1 MQGDILRLQ
10 SIRIFLG
17 GQILTVKSKNYRRGF
32 SVKTF
37 HFLIPKTLTLQLW
50 VVILP
55 APNWTYHIA
64 SRDQK
69 ILIEFISSFT
79 LWRPWWILSTLPPHN
94 FQTLSSDLKYFI
106 LGSPN
111 RERHHSAGSQS
122 LTKINQINMEPEF
135 TQTTKKI
142 KHQKSSSFSTL
153 KRAKKEW
160 KKLFK

>member
-1 MQGDILRLQ
+1 M
-10 SIRIFLG
+10 
-17 GQILTVKSKNYRRGF
+17 
-32 SVKTF
+32 
-37 HFLIPKTLTLQLW
+37 
-50 VVILP
+50 ILP
-55 APNWTYHIA
+55 PTSEISHHQKVTNITMSPTSLSATVSHRDETKFDQIFA
-64 SRDQK
+64 SRRFLFAK
-69 ILIEFISSFT
+69 VRMCFI
-79 LWRPWWILSTLPPHN
+79 
-94 FQTLSSDLKYFI
+94 FI
-106 LGSPN
+106 NSGSPN

>member
-17 GQILTVKSKNYRRGF
+17 GQILTVKSKNNRRGF
-32 SVKTF
+32 SLFNTNTDIATLGC
-37 HFLIPKTLTLQLW
+37 HFTCTQLN
-50 VVILP
+50 LS
-55 APNWTYHIA
+55 H
-64 SRDQK
+64 RDQK

-79 LWRPWWILSTLPPHN
+79 LWRPWWILSTLAPHN

>member
-1 MQGDILRLQ
+1 MIKGLDLIYIKLCTDF
-10 SIRIFLG
+10 FLHFCAI
-17 GQILTVKSKNYRRGF
+17 QWANISPLDF
-32 SVKTF
+32 SCN
-37 HFLIPKTLTLQLW
+37 QY
-50 VVILP
+50 
-55 APNWTYHIA
+55 N
-64 SRDQK
+64 
-69 ILIEFISSFT
+69 
-79 LWRPWWILSTLPPHN
+79 
-94 FQTLSSDLKYFI
+94 

-135 TQTTKKI
+135 TQTTKEI

>member
-17 GQILTVKSKNYRRGF
+17 GQILTVKSKNYRWGF
-32 SVKTF
+32 SLFNTKNTGIATLGC
-37 HFLIPKTLTLQLW
+37 HFTCTQLNLSHRESRPKNLDRIYIKLYTLAPLVDFEHSCATQL
-50 VVILP
+50 P
-55 APNWTYHIA
+55 DP
-64 SRDQK
+64 
-69 ILIEFISSFT
+69 E
-79 LWRPWWILSTLPPHN
+79 LW
-94 FQTLSSDLKYFI
+94 YFI

-135 TQTTKKI
+135 TQTQKKI

>member
-1 MQGDILRLQ
+1 MRNQQIRRLVIVKIQ
-10 SIRIFLG
+10 ISLIVWIF
-17 GQILTVKSKNYRRGF
+17 
-32 SVKTF
+32 
-37 HFLIPKTLTLQLW
+37 
-50 VVILP
+50 
-55 APNWTYHIA
+55 
-64 SRDQK
+64 QK
-69 ILIEFISSFT
+69 ILKCKEIFWDFKAFEFFLVDKYLWKVRKESSGQSFWEAWEVHFTISKERSPYQSLIKF
-79 LWRPWWILSTLPPHN
+79 LRHAVFYLLKVVVDLN
-94 FQTLSSDLKYFI
+94 FFNS
-106 LGSPN
+106 GSPN

>member
-1 MQGDILRLQ
+1 MRNQLIRRPVIVKIQMSLIVWIFQNILKCKEIFWDFKALEFFLVDKYLWKVRKESPKQ
-10 SIRIFLG
+10 SFG
-17 GQILTVKSKNYRRGF
+17 K
-32 SVKTF
+32 
-37 HFLIPKTLTLQLW
+37 PW
-50 VVILP
+50 VVHF
-55 APNWTYHIA
+55 TA
-64 SRDQK
+64 SHRDETMFDQFFASHRLLLAK
-69 ILIEFISSFT
+69 VWVDL
-79 LWRPWWILSTLPPHN
+79 N
-94 FQTLSSDLKYFI
+94 FFNS
-106 LGSPN
+106 GSPN

>member
-1 MQGDILRLQ
+1 MRNQQIRSLVKVKIQMSLIVWIFQNILKCKEIFWDFKALEFFLADKYLLKVRKESPKQ
-10 SIRIFLG
+10 SFGKPLVVHFTLSHRDETKFYQIF
-17 GQILTVKSKNYRRGF
+17 
-32 SVKTF
+32 
-37 HFLIPKTLTLQLW
+37 
-50 VVILP
+50 
-55 APNWTYHIA
+55 A
-64 SRDQK
+64 SRRFLFAKVRVD
-69 ILIEFISSFT
+69 S
-79 LWRPWWILSTLPPHN
+79 N
-94 FQTLSSDLKYFI
+94 FFNS
-106 LGSPN
+106 GPPN

>member
-1 MQGDILRLQ
+1 MRNQQIRRLVKVKIQ
-10 SIRIFLG
+10 MSLIVWIF
-17 GQILTVKSKNYRRGF
+17 QNIVKCKEISWDFKALE
-32 SVKTF
+32 
-37 HFLIPKTLTLQLW
+37 FLLVDKYLW
-50 VVILP
+50 KVRKRSPERSFEDPQAV
-55 APNWTYHIA
+55 H
-64 SRDQK
+64 
-69 ILIEFISSFT
+69 FT
-79 LWRPWWILSTLPPHN
+79 LSIAMKQSLIKFLRHAVFYFEKVKVEFN
-94 FQTLSSDLKYFI
+94 FFNS
-106 LGSPN
+106 GSPN